1 MDKVF
6 AMKKFDQDL
15 AKLGARVMEM
25 GAVTDTLLALANAA
39 MTDLDAVY
47 KKILKA
53 EDQLDKM
60 QLDIDHEA
68 VRLLTIYSPVASDL
82 RYVLSVTHVN
92 ASLERAGDQ
101 AVGLCHTLDSSHRK
115 PDASVL
121 PTLVAM
127 GDRAQIM
134 IKDAMIAFFKRDPA
148 MARSIMTK
156 DDSLD
161 ELNDQVL
168 KQTISEDERPG
179 SARRDVASA
188 LTQILLARTWE
199 RVGDQATNI
208 CEEVIYIAEGEDVRH
223 AGKAKP
229 ARVTR

>member
-1 MDKVF
+1 MKVF
-6 AMKKFDQDL
+6 AMKKFDQEL

-25 GAVTDTLLALANAA
+25 GGLLDTMLAMANAA

-53 EDQLDKM
+53 EETLDRM

-68 VRLLTIYSPVASDL
+68 VRLLTVYSPVASDL

-101 AVGLCHTLDSSHRK
+101 TVGLCHTLSTAHRK
-115 PDASVL
+115 PDASVM

-134 IKDAMIAFFKRDPA
+134 VRDAMVAFFKRDAA
-148 MARSIMTK
+148 MARSIMSK

-168 KQTISEDERPG
+168 KRTLLEDERG
-179 SARRDVASA
+179 SQRDVASA

-223 AGKAKP
+223 AGKIKP
-229 ARVTR
+229 LRMSR

>member
-1 MDKVF
+1 
-6 AMKKFDQDL
+6 MKKFDTDL

-25 GAVTDTLLALANAA
+25 GTLLDTMLAMANTA

-47 KKILKA
+47 KKLLKA
-53 EDQLDKM
+53 EEQIDKW

-68 VRLLTIYSPVASDL
+68 VRLLTVYSPVASDL

-101 AVGLCHTLDSSHRK
+101 CVGLCHTLWTAHRK
-115 PDASVL
+115 PDSSVM

-134 IKDAMIAFFKRDPA
+134 VRDAMLAFFKRDPA
-148 MARSIMTK
+148 LARSIMSK

-168 KQTISEDERPG
+168 KQTLSDDERSG
-179 SARRDVASA
+179 GARRDVASA

-223 AGKAKP
+223 AAKPKP
-229 ARVTR
+229 ARISR